1 MSRACAQAVQ
11 CACARHSLPGASRLL
26 NRASP
31 THLSTQPLTHKPH
44 TNPTQTSTY
53 RYRVGEARFMSDL
66 ISTLGILRDH
76 LMTEATNAKHR
87 VNVSCTPTSASLS
100 HSMALVWPQV

>member
-1 MSRACAQAVQ
+1 MRCSVHAQGAPYLAPSTLPTTTMMSS
-11 CACARHSLPGASRLL
+11 HTSS
-26 NRASP
+26 S
-31 THLSTQPLTHKPH
+31 HFDTQPHTQPH
-44 TNPTQTSTY
+44 TRPVH